1 MTAAARSAW
10 ASGRWS
16 GLAFAAPFLF
26 LYAFLL
32 IYPLLAGFGISFN
45 RADLFGART
54 FVGIDNYSRLF
65 ADPIFLQSLGNTF
78 KLVLLIVPALT
89 VLALALALALN
100 SATRTAGL
108 FRGLFFSSSVLSV
121 TIVTLIWRFVL
132 TPDAGLVAEVT
143 EALGREAIP
152 FLSDPNLTLPA
163 LALTTIWW
171 SIGLPMML
179 FIAGLQQIPEDI
191 YEAAALD
198 RASRWTTFRRVTL
211 PSLRRTLLLVVML
224 QTAAQLQI
232 FGQAQLLTA
241 GGPGGSSRPLV
252 LFIFEAAFSRWE
264 LGYAMAGAEILFGL
278 ILVVTLIQYSAAK
291 PRGGE

>member
-1 MTAAARSAW
+1 MTAARRPA
-10 ASGRWS
+10 RWS
-16 GLAFAAPFLF
+16 GLVFAAPFLL
-26 LYAFLL
+26 LYAGLL
-32 IYPLLAGFGISFN
+32 IYPLLTGIGLSLH

-54 FVGIDNYSRLF
+54 FVGLDNYARLA

-89 VLALALALALN
+89 VIALALN
-100 SATRTAGL
+100 RATRTAGL
-108 FRGLFFSSSVLSV
+108 FRGIFFSSSVLSV

-143 EALGREAIP
+143 EAFGSQAIP

-179 FIAGLQQIPEDI
+179 FLAGLQQIPEDI

-198 RASRWTTFRRVTL
+198 GASRWTTFRRVTL
-211 PSLRRTLLLVVML
+211 PSLGRTTLLVVML
-224 QTAAQLQI
+224 QTAAQLQL
-232 FGQAQLLTA
+232 FGQAQLLTS
-241 GGPGGSSRPLV
+241 GGPNGSSRPVV
-252 LFIFEAAFSRWE
+252 LYIFELAFGRWE
-264 LGYAMAGAEILFGL
+264 LGYAMAAAEVLFTL
-278 ILVVTLIQYSAAK
+278 ILGVTLVQYMTARS
-291 PRGGE
+291 RRDG